1 MSANDP
7 QIGPQKIPGPK
18 MFTSSVIKEYS
29 QLKYLDNGFKHF
41 FFIIFFYSAT
51 IITFKCFACKFYYS
65 YNTVA
70 GAKERF

>member
-18 MFTSSVIKEYS
+18 MFTSPVIKECS

-41 FFIIFFYSAT
+41 FFFFFFFIAQQSSPLNALHANFITLT
-51 IITFKCFACKFYYS
+51 IQ
-65 YNTVA
+65 
-70 GAKERF
+70 